1 MSSSTTTT
9 TTTSPSKRNSV
20 YELDSPPMNN
30 MIPAL
35 EPRWEENEGTYRHK
49 KFKKAA
55 SSVVLASSSSS
66 STAIITSSISTLSS
80 NYPESEP
87 LLLKHSALSMVNGQ
101 SLYSFSPLQPP
112 SASSTSTT
120 PSPLP
125 LEFEG
130 DKRRKQHLCPYC
142 PTACAK
148 PSVLDKHIRTHTN
161 ERPFPCEPCGF
172 AFKTKSNLYKHRKSR
187 THILKLETGIDS
199 SGAEI
204 VAELGESVTEEME
217 TVGSVV
223 SSSSNASSNHLI
235 HIQNPHHR
243 LFQHPINMKTR
254 WGRNSIYWT
263 TLSKSNHFSLFK

>member
-87 LLLKHSALSMVNGQ
+87 LLLKHSALSMVNG
-101 SLYSFSPLQPP
+101 
-112 SASSTSTT
+112 
-120 PSPLP
+120 
-125 LEFEG
+125 
-130 DKRRKQHLCPYC
+130 
-142 PTACAK
+142 
-148 PSVLDKHIRTHTN
+148 
-161 ERPFPCEPCGF
+161 
-172 AFKTKSNLYKHRKSR
+172 
-187 THILKLETGIDS
+187 
-199 SGAEI
+199 
-204 VAELGESVTEEME
+204 
-217 TVGSVV
+217 
-223 SSSSNASSNHLI
+223 
-235 HIQNPHHR
+235 
-243 LFQHPINMKTR
+243 
-254 WGRNSIYWT
+254 
-263 TLSKSNHFSLFK
+263 